1 MAWTPLASATASIKV
16 IRNTFERGNHGEHAI
31 SATRAAVNLIYSHVQ
46 IT

>member
-1 MAWTPLASATASIKV
+1 MAWTPQGVCYRIHQV

-31 SATRAAVNLIYSHVQ
+31 SATRASVNLIYSHVQ